1 MEADS
6 AVPRDAAVVR
16 LLDAQGQPVG
26 SGFLTAE
33 RDVLTCAHVVAA
45 ALRLP
50 EDTVEPPDAPVRL
63 DFPLVASGRVLKARV
78 EQWTPT
84 QPDESGDIAVL
95 RLLTAPP
102 SGAVAASLVEGG
114 AAPGRQVRTFGFPA
128 DYDAGVWSVGVLQGR
143 QATGWLQYDTDP
155 ASQYEVGRGFSG
167 APVWDLALG
176 GVVGMVVTADERPG
190 RRAAYLIPTERLH
203 ECWPPLR
210 EAAQGP
216 CPFRDLRPFQEGDA
230 ELFHGRDEPA
240 GRIVDRLDVA
250 TGVTLVGA
258 SGCGK
263 SSLLN
268 AGVLPR
274 LRAREDLLIVRFR
287 PGKAPLEALAV
298 ALLPSFEPRL
308 GETARMA
315 QVPQLTQLLR
325 DGRMPAVVERILQQQ
340 GKSKLLVIADQFEEA
355 LVRTVNGQQDTD
367 LDAFAAALGHCLDPG
382 AGLQTVIALR
392 ADFLAP
398 ALNHPALAPLLDDSR
413 LFMLGPMRDDE
424 VRAAVEQPLSG
435 VGVRYE
441 KGLVNRLLT
450 DLGPDPSRLPLLEFT
465 LTKLWERK
473 EHGVIGH
480 AHYQSLGGV
489 GAALANHAEQVWT
502 ALNEEER
509 RKARALLVQLVLPG
523 GARTS
528 PTRRVVARTE
538 LPPAQWRIA
547 QRLLTTRLLVP
558 GEELRTGGAQPVET
572 VELAHEALLSR
583 WARLAEFAAA
593 DQGFR
598 RWQEDLRRRVGLWQ
612 GDERTGTRLLRGAD
626 LRDARNWRRARA
638 DELGPAEI
646 DFITASISGARH
658 RRIIAAGVA
667 VVMMLTAG
675 VGTWAWRYGAEA
687 HTARQSAAVA
697 AGVLAQQSR
706 DLESNTDHVDRYTA
720 LLLALRA
727 YRTQDNPDTRAL
739 LGEMYRRFGS
749 ADLLVP
755 LYTPSGT
762 SITANGRPAVS
773 ADGRVVASWTA
784 DGKPTV
790 WTGIGNT
797 VEREAIGKRADTM
810 AVSPDGSLI
819 AMVAEPLS
827 PTSTPTGP
835 PDQRGPTVELYD
847 VRAGR
852 VVRLLERPYQG
863 DPWPTMPSSGPSLP
877 SFPVPSGT
885 RIPTQYAQFAFDPT
899 GKRMVALTGVMGL
912 GGRLI
917 VWDVPSGKIEKI
929 LPGPDTQVSRLSF
942 TSDGQGLVVVGQDL
956 TEGMSGSLVMSV
968 RSWDLNKPPSAGR
981 TLFTLDGL
989 DGAAP
994 YDISP
999 DGAVLTTATTH
1010 TQGFHTHTTVTTYA
1024 LPGGRRLAQRHL
1036 PDDQTVTGV
1045 AVAARGSRTVAYQA
1059 IGDIPLGGR
1068 GSAKPGI
1075 VQVSTPWRDLT
1086 LLGADSRPTVFL
1098 TDGQSMNGFITPAG
1112 GDPVGKIPVPATGS
1126 AAPVPADRAR
1136 RWMERFCQI
1145 LGDETLPPAAVQK
1158 LPPAAYRKAL
1168 CPHP

>member
-1 MEADS
+1 MADS
-6 AVPRDAAVVR
+6 AVPGDAAVVR
-16 LLDAQGQPVG
+16 ILDEEGRPVG
-26 SGFLTAE
+26 AGFLTAK
-33 RDVLTCAHVVAA
+33 RDVLTCAHVVAVA
-45 ALRLP
+45 VGLP
-50 EDTVEPPDAPVRL
+50 EGTGERPDGPVRL
-63 DFPLVASGRVLKARV
+63 DFPLAARGRVLEARV
-78 EQWTPT
+78 EQWTPM

-95 RLLTAPP
+95 RLLTDPP
-102 SGAVAASLVEGG
+102 PGAVPASVVEDGAAS
-114 AAPGRQVRTFGFPA
+114 GRQVRTFGFPA
-128 DYDAGVWSVGVLQGR
+128 GYDAGVWSVGVLRGR

-155 ASQYEVGRGFSG
+155 TSQYEVGRGFSG
-167 APVWDLALG
+167 APVWDLAR
-176 GVVGMVVTADERPG
+176 GVVGMVVTVDDEPG
-190 RRAAYLIPTERLH
+190 RRAAYLIPTETLR

-210 EAAQGP
+210 EAAQGK

-240 GRIVDRLDVA
+240 GRIVDQLGVG

-274 LRAREDLLIVRFR
+274 LRARDELLIVRFR
-287 PGKAPLEALAV
+287 PGKAPLAALAE

-325 DGRMPAVVERILQQQ
+325 EGRMPAVVERILQQQ
-340 GKSKLLVIADQFEEA
+340 AKSKLLVIADQFEEA
-355 LVRTVNGQQDTD
+355 LVRTDDEQHDTD

-398 ALNHPALAPLLDDSR
+398 ALNRPALAPLLDGSR

-424 VRAAVEQPLSG
+424 VRAAIEQPLSG

-441 KGLVNRLLT
+441 KGLVKRLLT

-489 GAALANHAEQVWT
+489 GEALATHAEQVWA
-502 ALNEEER
+502 ALKEEER
-509 RKARALLVQLVLPG
+509 PKARALLVQLVHPG

-538 LPPAQWRIA
+538 LPAAQWRIA

-558 GEELRTGGAQPVET
+558 GEDLRTGGAQPVET

-583 WARLAEFAAA
+583 WQRLAEFVVA

-598 RWQEDLRRRVGLWQ
+598 RWQEDLRRRLGQWQ
-612 GDERTGTRLLRGAD
+612 GDERAGARLLRGAD
-626 LRDARNWRRARA
+626 LRDARNWWRARE
-638 DELGPAEI
+638 DELGSAEI
-646 DFITASISGARH
+646 DFVTASISGARR
-658 RRIIAAGVA
+658 RRITAAAIAMVL
-667 VVMMLTAG
+667 MLMAG
-675 VGTWAWRYGAEA
+675 VGTWAWRYRAEA

-706 DLESNTDHVDRYTA
+706 DLETGTDRGDRYTA

-755 LYTPSGT
+755 SYAPAAA
-762 SITANGRPAVS
+762 SIAASDGVAAS

-790 WTGIGNT
+790 WRSIGNAAAGK
-797 VEREAIGKRADTM
+797 AIGRPADTM

-819 AMVAEPLS
+819 AMVAGSLS
-827 PTSTPTGP
+827 LTSGTTAP
-835 PDQRGPTVELYD
+835 PDPRGPAVELYD
-847 VRAGR
+847 VEAGR
-852 VVRLLERPYQG
+852 VVRLLQRPDQG
-863 DPWPTMPSSGPSLP
+863 DPWPITPSGWPSIP
-877 SFPVPSGT
+877 SFPVPPGT
-885 RIPTQYAQFAFDPT
+885 RLPTQYAQFAFDPT
-899 GKRMVALTGVMGL
+899 GRKMVALTGIAGT
-912 GGRLI
+912 GGRFI
-917 VWDVPSGKIEKI
+917 VWDMANGKIEKI

-942 TSDGQGLVVVGQDL
+942 TSDGQGLVAVGQDL
-956 TEGMSGSLVMSV
+956 TQGLSGELVMSV
-968 RSWDLNKPPSAGR
+968 RTWDLNKPSSAGR
-981 TLFTLDGL
+981 TLFTLGGL

-999 DGAVLTTATTH
+999 DGAVLTAATTRTEGYH
-1010 TQGFHTHTTVTTYA
+1010 AHTTVTTYM
-1024 LPGGRRLAQRHL
+1024 LPGGRRLTQRQL
-1036 PDDQTVTGV
+1036 PHDQAVTGV
-1045 AVAARGSRTVAYQA
+1045 AVTARGSRIVAYQA
-1059 IGDIPLGGR
+1059 VGDTSLGGPV
-1068 GSAKPGI
+1068 SAKPGV
-1075 VQVSTPWRDLT
+1075 VQVSAPWRDIA
-1086 LLGADSRPTVFL
+1086 LLGPDSRPTVFL
-1098 TDGQSMNGFITPAG
+1098 TDGLGMNGFVTPVG
-1112 GDPVGKIPVPATGS
+1112 GDPVGRIPEPATGS
-1126 AAPVPADRAR
+1126 AGPVPADRAQ
-1136 RWMERFCQI
+1136 RWMDRFCRI
-1145 LGDETLPPAAVQK
+1145 LGDETLPAAAEQK
-1158 LPPAAYRKAL
+1158 LPPAAYRKSL